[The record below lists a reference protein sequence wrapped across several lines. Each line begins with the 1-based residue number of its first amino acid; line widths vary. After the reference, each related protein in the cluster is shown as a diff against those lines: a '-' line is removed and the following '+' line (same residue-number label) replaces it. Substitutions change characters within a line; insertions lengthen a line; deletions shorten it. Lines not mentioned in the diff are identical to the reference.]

1 MRTLVLVF
9 LVVSIA
15 YSQVTDDSIEA
26 FKAILAAENAGADV
40 SGLVSRFN
48 EALGLAQEGNSE
60 SLLEAQEIFDE
71 IMAQAA
77 DLQGEA
83 ARQGNLNAAIAVVK
97 VVVLIVVAGV
107 VWVKGDEWFW
117 RLWLRTKKGY
127 VLE

>member
-1 MRTLVLVF
+1 MRTLVLIF
-9 LVVSIA
+9 LVMSIA
-15 YSQVTDDSIEA
+15 YSQVMDESIEA

-48 EALGLAQEGNSE
+48 QALSLAQKGNSE

-83 ARQGNLNAAIAVVK
+83 ARQGNLNSAIAVVK
-97 VVVLIVVAGV
+97 VVVLLVVAGV

-117 RLWLRTKKGY
+117 RLWLQTERGY
-127 VLE
+127 VLG